1 MDKDHFPLGFESKVG
16 EKGGLLSGGQK

>member
-16 EKGGLLSGGQK
+16 EKGGLLSGG